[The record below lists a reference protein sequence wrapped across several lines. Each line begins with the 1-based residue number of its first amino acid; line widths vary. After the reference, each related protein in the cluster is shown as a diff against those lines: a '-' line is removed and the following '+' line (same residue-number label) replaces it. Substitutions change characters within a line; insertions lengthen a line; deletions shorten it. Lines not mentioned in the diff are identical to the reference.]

1 MIKYNEKCVTLYR
14 RAYAVPSKKD
24 ARMGGT
30 LHNVKSVIDALSVG
44 FLKPRKFQ
52 LCVKDNV
59 RSECYGY
66 AIMASRGVH
75 EGILYPQGTLFRRN
89 LQHTGVGSHSTSQL
103 ARVFS
108 RPQWQT
114 SRGGS
119 LRFCVIVGIVFK
131 QNCLIGFLRHLKF
144 IIL

>member
-1 MIKYNEKCVTLYR
+1 M
-14 RAYAVPSKKD
+14 PSEKD

-66 AIMASRGVH
+66 AIMVSGVCMRVYY
-75 EGILYPQGTLFRRN
+75 ILKAHFSGGTCN
-89 LQHTGVGSHSTSQL
+89 IP
-103 ARVFS
+103 A
-108 RPQWQT
+108 
-114 SRGGS
+114 
-119 LRFCVIVGIVFK
+119 
-131 QNCLIGFLRHLKF
+131 
-144 IIL
+144 

>member
-1 MIKYNEKCVTLYR
+1 M
-14 RAYAVPSKKD
+14 PSEKD

-66 AIMASRGVH
+66 AIMVSRGVH
-75 EGILYPQGTLFRRN
+75 EGILYPQGTLFPEVRATYQRR
-89 LQHTGVGSHSTSQL
+89 QTFYKS
-103 ARVFS
+103 AS
-108 RPQWQT
+108 RL
-114 SRGGS
+114 S
-119 LRFCVIVGIVFK
+119 
-131 QNCLIGFLRHLKF
+131 
-144 IIL
+144 

>member
-1 MIKYNEKCVTLYR
+1 MQR
-14 RAYAVPSKKD
+14 RAYAVPSEKD

-30 LHNVKSVIDALSVG
+30 LLNVKRHRCFVCW

-66 AIMASRGVH
+66 VIMVSRGVH
-75 EGILYPQGTLFRRN
+75 EGILYPHGTLFRRYV
-89 LQHTGVGSHSTSQL
+89 QHIGVGRHSTSSHT
-103 ARVFS
+103 RVFLG
-108 RPQWQT
+108 PQERT
-114 SRGGS
+114 SRVGG

-131 QNCLIGFLRHLKF
+131 QNCLIGFLGRLN
-144 IIL
+144 IIWAYLV